1 MDKEDMVMHM
11 HAHTHTQNGLLL
23 NHKKWNF
30 ATCSNIH
37 GIRGHYA
44 KWNVRQIKTN
54 TVWHH
59 LYVES

>member
-1 MDKEDMVMHM
+1 MK
-11 HAHTHTQNGLLL
+11 
-23 NHKKWNF
+23 F

-54 TVWHH
+54 TVWYH